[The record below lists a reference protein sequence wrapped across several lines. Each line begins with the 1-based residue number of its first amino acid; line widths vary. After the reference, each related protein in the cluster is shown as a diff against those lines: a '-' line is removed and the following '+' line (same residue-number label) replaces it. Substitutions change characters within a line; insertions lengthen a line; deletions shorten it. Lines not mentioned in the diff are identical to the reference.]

1 MINTN
6 DSTLKTELRKADSN
20 LILGKYDLVIR
31 SCYKIGRLLAELEGE
46 DELPKISSF
55 ITELDNEDPSEDDQS
70 DKRRQLW
77 IKFARLLILSNLT
90 VDNPCLNEETL
101 RGFWALAFW
110 LESEFKKDEK
120 YANYLKVSKVEYAIQ
135 RIGNSKAINELLND
149 VYCLLTFLTIENFIV
164 DEPSFE
170 EMEAE
175 VNSARTTISVFES
188 SLQRYLREII
198 HFFSAVSAFLSGM
211 SAGAGIFLLLAAL
224 PALVAPSFIILIPAF
239 AFLIFSGVSACL
251 NLRLFSQKITEF
263 ALHLPS
269 TLKSFSK
276 LSTAKKV
283 TALFFG
289 LASSC
294 SGILAG
300 VFTYST
306 LMHFLTFGFGAALI
320 SNPFILAAVGVGCL
334 LLGLSVALLLWSTSL
349 DFIKDFSFS
358 KEKLYAW
365 ISSLTASKALNY
377 LFVALFP
384 AISLIWLGYNSFLS
398 ANALSTFIGNA
409 ASIVTSVISFLG
421 QTLLTIQT
429 ASLVVSSIKK
439 GFSSLFSHLIN
450 KPNSPSP
457 NQRLSHQANKTATQ
471 KIKTL
476 CSTLARLIDGSWDA
490 LQTAASGSG
499 VICWVLSVFEGIR
512 GTTATLS
519 ETNEN
524 NEINKEVKTNGE
536 TERSVIHTIGLFGL
550 RNYSENKPYSKGNR
564 LIPGSGWSEAPVMQ
578 P

>member
-77 IKFARLLILSNLT
+77 IKFGRLLILSNLT

-211 SAGAGIFLLLAAL
+211 SAGAGIF
-224 PALVAPSFIILIPAF
+224 
-239 AFLIFSGVSACL
+239 C
-251 NLRLFSQKITEF
+251 
-263 ALHLPS
+263 
-269 TLKSFSK
+269 
-276 LSTAKKV
+276 
-283 TALFFG
+283 
-289 LASSC
+289 C
-294 SGILAG
+294 
-300 VFTYST
+300 
-306 LMHFLTFGFGAALI
+306 
-320 SNPFILAAVGVGCL
+320 
-334 LLGLSVALLLWSTSL
+334 
-349 DFIKDFSFS
+349 
-358 KEKLYAW
+358 
-365 ISSLTASKALNY
+365 
-377 LFVALFP
+377 
-384 AISLIWLGYNSFLS
+384 
-398 ANALSTFIGNA
+398 
-409 ASIVTSVISFLG
+409 
-421 QTLLTIQT
+421 
-429 ASLVVSSIKK
+429 
-439 GFSSLFSHLIN
+439 
-450 KPNSPSP
+450 
-457 NQRLSHQANKTATQ
+457 
-471 KIKTL
+471 
-476 CSTLARLIDGSWDA
+476 
-490 LQTAASGSG
+490 
-499 VICWVLSVFEGIR
+499 
-512 GTTATLS
+512 
-519 ETNEN
+519 
-524 NEINKEVKTNGE
+524 
-536 TERSVIHTIGLFGL
+536 
-550 RNYSENKPYSKGNR
+550 
-564 LIPGSGWSEAPVMQ
+564 
-578 P
+578 